1 MRAAVHVMSADG
13 GVPAQDYPLNE
24 FLETSPSFWC
34 KYLPKCPPGVQ
45 CADNEVQA
53 SANWTR
59 GAWVGRPISTNAHW
73 EIRDGMPFTNDR
85 IRCVDR
91 RDVYFDMMR
100 MVLTDQ
106 DNKWVR
112 DEDTGTYWT
121 EEMVAAASR
130 ELLRDCIGRKAAN
143 AFFLGL
149 GPFMCTVSVLTCL
162 FTMFKYCT
170 SPFMLSSGKSV
181 MLIAIAITLIDFWLI
196 VYSTNGEFIQGY
208 MPCSN
213 LPAPI
218 VQENSGGY
226 FRYFD
231 GTICADR
238 NSLGEVIVNPFLSWS
253 ATVSGSYTAGG
264 VLNLLAIGLTLIA
277 ISKAEEG
284 NTVMRFQNLGPS
296 DEM

>member
-1 MRAAVHVMSADG
+1 
-13 GVPAQDYPLNE
+13 
-24 FLETSPSFWC
+24 
-34 KYLPKCPPGVQ
+34 
-45 CADNEVQA
+45 
-53 SANWTR
+53 
-59 GAWVGRPISTNAHW
+59 
-73 EIRDGMPFTNDR
+73 MPFTNDR

-170 SPFMLSSGKSV
+170 PKLPKRYVVKSFV
-181 MLIAIAITLIDFWLI
+181 
-196 VYSTNGEFIQGY
+196 
-208 MPCSN
+208 
-213 LPAPI
+213 
-218 VQENSGGY
+218 
-226 FRYFD
+226 
-231 GTICADR
+231 
-238 NSLGEVIVNPFLSWS
+238 
-253 ATVSGSYTAGG
+253 
-264 VLNLLAIGLTLIA
+264 GLTAQHDQIGSEDRPFTDLCQA
-277 ISKAEEG
+277 QYSPCCRTAFRD
-284 NTVMRFQNLGPS
+284 TLSADLQ
-296 DEM
+296 